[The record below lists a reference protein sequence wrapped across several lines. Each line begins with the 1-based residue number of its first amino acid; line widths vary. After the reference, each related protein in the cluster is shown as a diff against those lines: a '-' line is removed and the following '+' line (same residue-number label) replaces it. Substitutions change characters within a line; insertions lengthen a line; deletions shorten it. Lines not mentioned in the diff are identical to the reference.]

1 MFFMLNN
8 TAKDYSRLADK
19 ALNGE
24 ELSFKESSA
33 VLKGGAGE
41 LLSLLQAAY
50 RVRKTYWGDEV
61 RVHILNNVQN
71 GLCGEDCNYCPQS
84 RNSKAPIAEY
94 PMKDEAEILAEADK
108 AHRSGAFRYCMV
120 FSGKS
125 PDLAR
130 TREIARLVK
139 KVKAA
144 YPLEVCVSAGL
155 LDDARLAVLKESGCD
170 RINHNLNTSE
180 RNYPLICT
188 THTYRD
194 RLNTLL
200 AAKRAGL
207 EVCSGLIAG
216 LGETP
221 DELIGLALTFRRLE
235 VKSIPVNF
243 LLPVGGSGAAAAGLD
258 PQYCLRVLCL
268 FRFLNP
274 RAEIRAAAGRELNL
288 RSLEVMSLYPAN
300 SLFLRGYLN
309 VKGAP
314 GIHTLQMIRDA
325 GFTISSEF
333 KVEDLLGG
341 EGKKIPHVGE
351 EALKS
356 ARDLH
361 PSLPPL

>member
-1 MFFMLNN
+1 MFN
-8 TAKDYSRLADK
+8 TDKDYSKLADK
-19 ALNGE
+19 ALHGE
-24 ELSFKESSA
+24 QLSYKEGSA
-33 VLKGGAGE
+33 VLQGGGGG
-41 LLSLLQAAY
+41 LLPLLQAAY
-50 RVRKTYWGDEV
+50 RVRRTYWGNEV
-61 RVHILNNVQN
+61 RVHVLNNVQN
-71 GLCGEDCNYCPQS
+71 GLCGEDCGYCPQS
-84 RNSKAPIAEY
+84 RNSKAPIAEF
-94 PMKDEAEILAEADK
+94 PMKSEEEILAEADK

-139 KVKAA
+139 KVKRA
-144 YPLEVCVSAGL
+144 YPLQVCVSAGL
-155 LDDARLAVLKESGCD
+155 LDDAHLALLKESGCD

-200 AAKRAGL
+200 SAKKAGL

-221 DELIGLALTFRRLE
+221 DELIDLALTFRRLE

-243 LLPVGGSGAAAAGLD
+243 LLPIEGNGVAAGGLD

-274 RAEIRAAAGRELNL
+274 RAEIRAAAGREHNL

-300 SLFLRGYLN
+300 SLFLDGYLN

-314 GIHTLQMIRDA
+314 GKRTLQMIRDA
-325 GFTISSEF
+325 GFTIASEF
-333 KVEDLLGG
+333 KIEDLLGG
-341 EGKKIPHVGE
+341 EEKKTSAIGE
-351 EALKS
+351 EALKT

-361 PSLPPL
+361 PSLPPR